1 MWRLSGWVVRSALT
15 LMMCGVAGSALG
27 QEAAATKGSADR
39 TSQESTKEGKT
50 GDQATTPDDEKAKL
64 ELGVTVVADFYFNTA
79 RPVGPGVPFYLS
91 PASPFGLSQVTFDA
105 NARATM
111 LSARL
116 SGVKVGNFDLSARVQ
131 AFLFDPVVINDKYG
145 ILPFAAVVQLKNEDW
160 LFSTGLQLQ
169 IFNPL
174 FPNMMTWSRLG
185 GSGNAGAG
193 VIGQARVERYL
204 QPSEKSQV
212 TLTAGISEPTATT
225 FSDVGHEDNGWPNVE
240 GRATV
245 ALGSLKGEGPAA
257 KRPFEVSISGVV
269 GQIRTTAASEGNQ
282 VVTDMWGLGSDFQWS
297 ATPRLG
303 FLGEAFV
310 GRTLGIWTGG
320 ILQTKNPTTFEG
332 IHASGGWIEG
342 YYYFRPDK
350 LHTHLGYGIDNP
362 RDEDLAPGQK
372 TRNET
377 YFGNLVLDVT
387 RQYRLGWELTYRKT
401 LFIPLGDGTLLDLNN
416 EGLGV
421 QMHVEYRF

>member
-1 MWRLSGWVVRSALT
+1 MLRLSVWVVRSALT
-15 LMMCGVAGSALG
+15 VMMCGVASSALG
-27 QEAAATKGSADR
+27 QETGGTQGSADPA
-39 TSQESTKEGKT
+39 SQEPT
-50 GDQATTPDDEKAKL
+50 APDDEKPKL
-64 ELGVTVVADFYFNTA
+64 EFGMTVVADFYFNTA
-79 RPVGPGVPFYLS
+79 RPVGPGIPFYLA
-91 PASPFGLSQVTFDA
+91 PASPFGLNQATFDA

-116 SGVKVGNFDLSARVQ
+116 SGIKVGSFDLSARVQ

-145 ILPFAAVVQLKNEDW
+145 ILPFAAVAQLENDDW
-160 LFSTGLQLQ
+160 LYSAGLQLQ

-174 FPNMMTWSRLG
+174 FPNMMTWGRFG
-185 GSGNAGAG
+185 ASGNAGAG

-225 FSDVGHEDNGWPNVE
+225 FSDDVVGSEDNGWPNVE

-257 KRPFEVSISGVV
+257 KRPFEGSISGVV
-269 GQIRTTAASEGNQ
+269 GQIRTTSPGGNR
-282 VVTDMWGLGSDFQWS
+282 VVTDMWGIGSDFQWS

-310 GRTLGIWTGG
+310 GRTLGVWTAG

-332 IHASGGWIEG
+332 IHASGGWLEG
-342 YYYFRPDK
+342 YYYLRPEK
-350 LHTHLGYGIDNP
+350 LHTHLGYGIDDP

-401 LFIPLGDGTLLDLNN
+401 LFKPLGDGTLLDLDNQ
-416 EGLGV
+416 GLGV

>member
-1 MWRLSGWVVRSALT
+1 
-15 LMMCGVAGSALG
+15 
-27 QEAAATKGSADR
+27 
-39 TSQESTKEGKT
+39 
-50 GDQATTPDDEKAKL
+50 
-64 ELGVTVVADFYFNTA
+64 
-79 RPVGPGVPFYLS
+79 
-91 PASPFGLSQVTFDA
+91 
-105 NARATM
+105 
-111 LSARL
+111 
-116 SGVKVGNFDLSARVQ
+116 
-131 AFLFDPVVINDKYG
+131 
-145 ILPFAAVVQLKNEDW
+145 
-160 LFSTGLQLQ
+160 
-169 IFNPL
+169 
-174 FPNMMTWSRLG
+174 
-185 GSGNAGAG
+185 
-193 VIGQARVERYL
+193 VERYL